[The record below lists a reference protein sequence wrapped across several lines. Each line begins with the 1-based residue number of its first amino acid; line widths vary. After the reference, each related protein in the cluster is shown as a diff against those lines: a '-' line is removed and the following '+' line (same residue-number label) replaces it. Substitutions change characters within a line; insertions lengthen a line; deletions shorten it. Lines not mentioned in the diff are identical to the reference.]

1 MKLQCL
7 IVDDEPLAL
16 DLLESHIVAMDDLE
30 VAGRCSNALDAGT
43 ILRQQRIDLLFLDIQ
58 MPGLTG
64 IELIRTLQNR
74 PKIILTTAY
83 KEYAFDAFQLDAAD
97 YLLKPISF
105 SNFLRSINKVCG
117 QLQPTAI
124 SNTSTS
130 PLFEEAFVYLK
141 TEKRLVK
148 VILKDI
154 LYIESIRD
162 YTRVTTLNQRIIAH
176 LRISELEEKLPEDW
190 FLRVHRSYLV
200 NRLHIEAFSAQ
211 SIEFEDKHIPIGRQ
225 YKERTL
231 GVLMENRL

>member
-1 MKLQCL
+1 MNLQCL

-16 DLLESHIVAMDDLE
+16 DLLESHIRAMADLE
-30 VAGRCSNALDAGT
+30 LAGRCDNALEAGS

-58 MPGLTG
+58 MPVLTG
-64 IELIRTLQNR
+64 IDLIKTLQNR

-97 YLLKPISF
+97 YLLKPITF
-105 SNFLRSINKVCG
+105 ARFLRSINKVCG
-117 QLQPTAI
+117 QLQPTAVNP
-124 SNTSTS
+124 SGSTTF
-130 PLFEEAFVYLK
+130 FEEAFVYLK

-154 LYIESIRD
+154 LFIESVRD
-162 YTRVTTLNQRIIAH
+162 YTKVITLNQRIIAH
-176 LRISELEEKLPEDW
+176 QRISTLEDKLPENW

-200 NRLHIEAFSAQ
+200 NRLHIQAFSPQ
-211 SIEFEDKHIPIGRQ
+211 YIEVRDKHIPIGRQ

-231 GVLMENRL
+231 HVLMENRL